1 MKDQKQLLLKSL
13 KNDVPVFVLC
23 GTDENAVETLHQY
36 FEIAKKNGCD
46 NAFLQD
52 MKLAIE
58 DFKVFQK
65 QEPEKVKLPDMSPQI
80 EESLYKSTQEHKSFN
95 GKEQFDKPQYP
106 IETLLQNEINEYVKK
121 QNDKGINEDI
131 SNRDLVS
138 PEFLKNYFSQELKV
152 LNEFY
157 ELPKD
162 VMLDFSHLFYEAE
175 YRMQIKA
182 GEILEAWG
190 YLPKGSSESKI
201 AEEGVNVVFLKEK
214 INNERLSQIIESNN
228 PIGTIYELFNSN
240 EKLVES
246 FIKQNNIERE
256 FFTAESSYIEIS
268 DKDRFVSN
276 YFESPEDEGI
286 SRSAIDNDFSKAKET
301 AHKDN
306 DILKQVIAD
315 RYSSS
320 LNAQSS
326 LKEIVNEKKN
336 IEHSGKIVAEM
347 SM

>member
-80 EESLYKSTQEHKSFN
+80 EESIFKSTQEHKSFN

-106 IETLLQNEINEYVKK
+106 IETILQNEINEYIKK

-131 SNRDLVS
+131 NNRDLVS
-138 PEFLKNYFSQELKV
+138 PEFLKNYFSQELKM

-162 VMLDFSHLFYEAE
+162 VMLDFSHLSYEAE

-214 INNERLSQIIESNN
+214 INNERLSLIVESNN
-228 PIGTIYELFNSN
+228 ALGTIYELFNN
-240 EKLVES
+240 DEKMAHEFVS
-246 FIKQNNIERE
+246 QNGIGKE
-256 FFTAESSYIEIS
+256 FFTAELSAIEVNDYSLYASNFFDTYPDANREDLDRSFAMNEEKAKEDNNVLKHAIS
-268 DKDRFVSN
+268 DKIISPTVNIQSHKKENRILESN
-276 YFESPEDEGI
+276 QI
-286 SRSAIDNDFSKAKET
+286 
-301 AHKDN
+301 
-306 DILKQVIAD
+306 
-315 RYSSS
+315 
-320 LNAQSS
+320 
-326 LKEIVNEKKN
+326 
-336 IEHSGKIVAEM
+336 M
-347 SM
+347 M